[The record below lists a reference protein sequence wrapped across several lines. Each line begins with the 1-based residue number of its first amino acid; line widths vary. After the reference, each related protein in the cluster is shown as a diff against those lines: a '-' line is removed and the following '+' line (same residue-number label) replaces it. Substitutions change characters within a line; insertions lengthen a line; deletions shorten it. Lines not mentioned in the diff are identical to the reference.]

1 MDISLTNIKRHI
13 VAELLII
20 RFARERNVP
29 LPEGAQTFWIYYN
42 QELKASDYNFGMI
55 INDDPEIA
63 SFYGEWEEYDTYL
76 QPEETR
82 LSVITLAMKLV
93 MAKALK
99 YADDITLSAMIGSI
113 SEKLK
118 LNQYL

>member
-1 MDISLTNIKRHI
+1 MDISLTNVKRHI

-29 LPEGAQTFWIYYN
+29 LPDAAQTFWIYYN
-42 QELKASDYNFGMI
+42 QELKTSAYNYEFI
-55 INDDPEIA
+55 INADPEIA
-63 SFYGEWEEYDTYL
+63 SFYADWEEYDTYL

-99 YADDITLSAMIGSI
+99 YADDLTLSAMISSI
-113 SEKLK
+113 NEKLK
-118 LNQYL
+118 LNRYL

>member
-20 RFARERNVP
+20 RFARERNIP
-29 LPEGAQTFWIYYN
+29 LPEAAQTFWIYYN
-42 QELKASDYNFGMI
+42 QELKMSDYNFEMI
-55 INDDPEIA
+55 INSDPELA
-63 SFYGEWEEYDTYL
+63 LFYAEWEEYDTYL

-99 YADDITLSAMIGSI
+99 YADDITLSTMITSI